1 MKKILV
7 ILSLSISISCFSQK
21 LRLNEKN
28 QVIKTETTIV
38 ESQISTTEI
47 DSQIKNYK
55 QIIDQF
61 TKKIKELE
69 NIRIE
74 AEALELKAA
83 KNSKNIKKN

>member
-7 ILSLSISISCFSQK
+7 ILFLSISISCFSQK

-28 QVIKTETTIV
+28 HVIKTETTIV

-47 DSQIKNYK
+47 DFQIKNYK
-55 QIIDQF
+55 QIIGQF
-61 TKKIKELE
+61 AKKIEELE

-74 AEALELKAA
+74 AEALELKA